1 MAAKARLA
9 RHPGSVVTPRSGVEA
24 QPLLVFQIQGAPFL
38 MCCQGNLFYPLSRSI
53 GPRPPRKPAIIIA
66 GVRKAGDHEEGT
78 NGKIVTIRVLA
89 RVLREARNMKVQS
102 GLGQQR

>member
-1 MAAKARLA
+1 MLSRE
-9 RHPGSVVTPRSGVEA
+9 SVLP
-24 QPLLVFQIQGAPFL
+24 
-38 MCCQGNLFYPLSRSI
+38 PLSRGI

-66 GVRKAGDHEEGT
+66 GVRMAGGHEEGT

-89 RVLREARNMKVQS
+89 RVLREARNMKAQS

>member
-9 RHPGSVVTPRSGVEA
+9 RHPGSVVTPSLASKLNRYWYSKLKERLS
-24 QPLLVFQIQGAPFL
+24 PS
-38 MCCQGNLFYPLSRSI
+38 CCQGNLFYPLTRGV
-53 GPRPPRKPAIIIA
+53 GPRPHREPAIIIA
-66 GVRKAGDHEEGT
+66 GVRMASGHEEGT

-89 RVLREARNMKVQS
+89 RALREARNMKVQS